1 MERQK
6 KALEID
12 RNAPCPCGSGKK
24 FKKCHLGREAELE
37 EINRERASHNLK
49 DLLFSLEEVSYG
61 RSGEIKQSL
70 DLPTLTGQ
78 ERSLRF
84 VDLNKYLSLSGN
96 SPFIGNEGLHRS
108 GGLVINPW
116 KTSLVDQTHI
126 YVAISDDVSDSAL
139 IHEIAHVLDYLVG
152 SRLMPWIAHELSA
165 ELEIPVE
172 HLEHLH
178 EFGYWLNWLMEKY
191 QVELDADDTIIHHL
205 YSKNL
210 LIKAGDVRL
219 RDTLRIKQQ
228 SAQIL
233 TYLSENS
240 HEIAR
245 LIRDKKG
252 YRGVKHGDL

>member
-1 MERQK
+1 LERQK
-6 KALEID
+6 RALEID

-24 FKKCHLGREAELE
+24 FKKCHMGRESELE
-37 EINRERASHNLK
+37 QINRERASQGLK
-49 DLLFSLEEVSYG
+49 EVLSSLEEVSYG
-61 RSGEIKQSL
+61 RSGEIRQSL
-70 DLPTLTGQ
+70 DLLKLTG
-78 ERSLRF
+78 EEKRLKF
-84 VDLNKYLSLSGN
+84 VDLNKYLSLSGG
-96 SPFIGNEGLHRS
+96 FIFLGEEGLHRS

-116 KTSLVDQTHI
+116 KTSLVDQSHI

-139 IHEIAHVLDYLVG
+139 IHEVAHVLDYLGG
-152 SRLMPWIAHELSA
+152 SRLMPWIAHELSV

-178 EFGYWLNWLMEKY
+178 EFGYWLNWLMEEY

-205 YSKNL
+205 YLKNL

-219 RDTLRIKQQ
+219 RDTVGIKQQ
-228 SAQIL
+228 SSRIL

-240 HEIAR
+240 QEMAR

-252 YRGVKHGDL
+252 YRGIKHGDL